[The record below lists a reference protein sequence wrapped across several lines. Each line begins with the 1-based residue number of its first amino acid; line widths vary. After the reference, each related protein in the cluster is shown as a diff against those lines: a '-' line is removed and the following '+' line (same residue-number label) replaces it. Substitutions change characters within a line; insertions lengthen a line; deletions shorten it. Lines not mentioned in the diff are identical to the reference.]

1 MLRLLVDENLPRSL
15 TTALREAGH
24 EVWDIRELGLRGIS
38 DDQIFRQAQEL
49 GAALLSADKGFGN
62 VLRFP
67 PASHLGIVVVRLP
80 SDMSVAELCRVVV
93 GALQGLEP
101 DELQGHLCI
110 VRPGQVRFRPARGGE
125 E

>member
-15 TTALREAGH
+15 TRALREVGH

-38 DDQIFRQAQEL
+38 DEQVFRQAQEL

-62 VLRFP
+62 VVRFP

-80 SDMSVAELCRVVV
+80 TDMPVADLCRVVIS
-93 GALQGLEP
+93 ALKGLEL
-101 DELQGHLCI
+101 DELPVSYTHLTLPTICS
-110 VRPGQVRFRPARGGE
+110 V
-125 E
+125 

>member
-15 TTALREAGH
+15 TRALREVGH

-38 DDQIFRQAQEL
+38 DEQVFRQAQEL

-62 VLRFP
+62 VVRFP

-80 SDMSVAELCRVVV
+80 TDMPVADLCRVVIS
-93 GALQGLEP
+93 ALKGLEP
-101 DELQGHLCI
+101 DELRGRLCI